1 VSTRADERAVGPRIA
16 AAIPRLVVIA
26 AAGLFA
32 SATITFAAGTA
43 LGPKSSQ
50 RPRLAGSRHLLVVPD
65 VRRQVFVFAKGMLED
80 EGFGWRVEGSV
91 RGYPSNIVVSQS
103 PAPRTRVVDTGAPGV
118 TLELARNSR
127 YAQAGNPEDRSPF
140 GASVIR
146 TVERSSSKHRAK
158 PARVKRVTKAH
169 RKSR

>member
-1 VSTRADERAVGPRIA
+1 MKSPADERAVGARTAAMIPRVIAIA
-16 AAIPRLVVIA
+16 AAV
-26 AAGLFA
+26 LFVT
-32 SATITFAAGTA
+32 ATITYAAGTA
-43 LGPKSSQ
+43 L
-50 RPRLAGSRHLLVVPD
+50 RPRSVQSKHPARAARLLVVPD

-91 RGYPSNIVVSQS
+91 HGYPSNIVVSQS
-103 PAPRTRVVDTGAPGV
+103 PAPRTRVVNTGAPGV

-127 YAQAGNPEDRSPF
+127 YAQAGNPEDRSPY
-140 GASVIR
+140 GASIIR

-169 RKSR
+169 RKSQ